1 MDLSIYNVEDL
12 LLAAIKSEIEA
23 REFYRNLSDGVKNY
37 MLKDRL
43 KFLSDEEEKH
53 KIFFETLFQKEFPN
67 EEMVLPRESPVPL
80 PELRIT
86 DENVPLSE
94 ILWKGMQAEKA
105 AYDFYNGLASR
116 FKDNQEAAKAL
127 SYIALMEMG
136 HYKLLEVEK
145 ENAKEFED
153 VDFEW
158 PMMHIGP

>member
-1 MDLSIYNVEDL
+1 MNLSTFSVEDL
-12 LLAAIKSEIEA
+12 LLVAIKSEIEA
-23 REFYRNLSDGVKNY
+23 GEFYRNLSDGVKNY

-43 KFLSDEEEKH
+43 RFLSHEEEKH
-53 KIFFETLFQKEFPN
+53 RIFFETLFKKEFPN
-67 EEMVLPRESPVPL
+67 GEMVFSQKSPVPL
-80 PELRIT
+80 PELKIT
-86 DENVPLSE
+86 GENVPLSE

-116 FKDNQEAAKAL
+116 FKNNQEVEKAL
-127 SYIALMEMG
+127 SYIASMEMG

-145 ENAKEFED
+145 ENAKNFED